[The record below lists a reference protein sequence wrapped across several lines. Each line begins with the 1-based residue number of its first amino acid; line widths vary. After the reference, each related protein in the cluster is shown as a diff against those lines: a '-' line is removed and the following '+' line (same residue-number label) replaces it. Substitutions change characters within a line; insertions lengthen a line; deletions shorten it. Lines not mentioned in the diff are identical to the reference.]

1 MNKNKFVYHITSSAE
16 WNAAQPQQEYKAQDF
31 DKEGFIH
38 CSYCHQILTVAHR
51 FFKGQSGLVI
61 LVIESSKINN
71 SLVEEN
77 LEGGVELY
85 PHLYSVLPT
94 KAVSNAIAFPCD
106 TDGNFTLPDELKV

>member
-1 MNKNKFVYHITSSAE
+1 MNKNQFVYHITSLAE
-16 WNAAQPQQEYKAQDF
+16 WNTAQHNGEYKAQGF
-31 DKEGFIH
+31 AQEGFIH
-38 CSYCHQILTVAHR
+38 CSYGHQILPVAHR
-51 FFKGQSGLVI
+51 FFKGQNGLVI

-94 KAVSNAIAFPCD
+94 TAINGAIAFPCD
-106 TDGNFTLPDELKV
+106 ADGNFILPDELEL

>member
-1 MNKNKFVYHITSSAE
+1 MNKNKFVYHITSVAE
-16 WNAAQPQQEYKAQDF
+16 WNAAQPQEEYKAQGF

-38 CSYCHQILTVAHR
+38 CSYCHQILTVAQR

-94 KAVSNAIAFPCD
+94 KAVRKAIAFPCD

>member
-1 MNKNKFVYHITSSAE
+1 MNKNKFVYHITSVAE
-16 WNAAQPQQEYKAQDF
+16 WNAAQPQQEYKAQGF

-38 CSYCHQILTVAHR
+38 CSYCHQILTVAQR